1 MKGIWKRFLEVNLTT
16 GSAVAKEL
24 PESMFLKYLG
34 GLGLASRLLLDY
46 TEPKIDPLSEKN
58 VVVIAPG
65 LLVGTGL
72 PTASKTTLTFK
83 SPLTNAFGRSV
94 SGAYLGVALKKAGYD
109 AVVITGKSSKPVY
122 LLIED
127 DKFVIKDASHLWGRD
142 AIETQE
148 ILRKDLGN
156 EFRTAAI
163 GTSGEK
169 LLLVADIDFEER
181 QSARAGGGAVMGSK
195 MLKAIAVKGTKLPVY
210 ADLEALKK
218 AILEWNKK
226 INASEA
232 KKLDMG
238 YGSGEFYEWV
248 NKERG
253 VFPVKNWQESYF
265 EESFDKHKDGKS
277 PLDPYYW
284 SPKYTEKLHPCPN
297 CTKPCGRFISIKEGK
312 YAGTRVEGVEY
323 ELLYSLGSDLGIDNI
338 EATAKLNELCDR
350 AGVDGISAGVTI
362 AWAMEAY
369 ERGLLTKED
378 TDGIELTF
386 GNEDAAIQA
395 MQKLVNREGKL
406 GELLADGVKRA
417 AKKLGKGSEEFAM
430 EIKGLEPPAYDIRG
444 LKGMALAEAVSV
456 RGACHLTGGIYAPE
470 LTGSFWKLSNIDRLS
485 AEWKGYEVKTGEDFM
500 SVYDALGMCKFSRSI
515 FWIEGLLDG
524 IRAVTGEN
532 FGVDWIMETGER
544 IYNLDKI
551 FNTREGLTRKDDYLP
566 YRVTHNPISNGLS
579 KGHYVKEEELQS
591 MLDEYYLVRG
601 WSKGGVP
608 TKMKLFE
615 LGLDKEAEE
624 IGAPT

>member
-1 MKGIWKRFLEVNLTT
+1 MKGTWKRFLEVNLTT

-24 PESMFLKYLG
+24 PESVFLKYLG

-46 TEPKIDPLSEKN
+46 TEPNIDPLSEKN

-94 SGAYLGVALKKAGYD
+94 SGAYLGVALRKAGYD
-109 AVVITGKSSKPVY
+109 AMVIIGKSSKPVY

-127 DKFVIKDASHLWGRD
+127 DKFIVKDASHLWGRD

-148 ILRKDLGN
+148 ILRKDLGS

-163 GTSGEK
+163 GTAGEK
-169 LLLVADIDFEER
+169 LLLIADIDFEER

-195 MLKAIAVKGTKLPVY
+195 MLKAIAVKGTKTPGY

-238 YGSGEFYEWV
+238 YGSGEFYEWI

-312 YAGTRVEGVEY
+312 YAGDV
-323 ELLYSLGSDLGIDNI
+323 
-338 EATAKLNELCDR
+338 
-350 AGVDGISAGVTI
+350 
-362 AWAMEAY
+362 
-369 ERGLLTKED
+369 
-378 TDGIELTF
+378 
-386 GNEDAAIQA
+386 
-395 MQKLVNREGKL
+395 
-406 GELLADGVKRA
+406 
-417 AKKLGKGSEEFAM
+417 
-430 EIKGLEPPAYDIRG
+430 
-444 LKGMALAEAVSV
+444 
-456 RGACHLTGGIYAPE
+456 H
-470 LTGSFWKLSNIDRLS
+470 
-485 AEWKGYEVKTGEDFM
+485 
-500 SVYDALGMCKFSRSI
+500 SVYTSASDINR
-515 FWIEGLLDG
+515 
-524 IRAVTGEN
+524 
-532 FGVDWIMETGER
+532 
-544 IYNLDKI
+544 
-551 FNTREGLTRKDDYLP
+551 
-566 YRVTHNPISNGLS
+566 
-579 KGHYVKEEELQS
+579 
-591 MLDEYYLVRG
+591 
-601 WSKGGVP
+601 
-608 TKMKLFE
+608 
-615 LGLDKEAEE
+615 
-624 IGAPT
+624 